1 MLPVLKY
8 DGVMIANNIEFA
20 RTMAKQA
27 IGLMFRRSILPDY
40 SMIFILK
47 KPSGVNVHMFFV
59 FFPIDVIF
67 LNNEKKVM
75 GFSGLKPWV
84 GYKAMKDIKYVLE
97 MKAGTIVKFNLSIG
111 GQMEFDENLN
121 R

>member
-8 DGVMIANNIEFA
+8 DGVVLANNIEFA

-27 IGLMFRRSILPDY
+27 LGLMLRKSIPPDY

-47 KPSGVNVHMFFV
+47 KPSRVNVHMLFV

-67 LNNEKKVM
+67 LNSEKKVM

-84 GYKAMKDIKYVLE
+84 GYKAMKDIRYVLE
-97 MKAGTIVKFNLSIG
+97 MKAGTIEKSSMSIG
-111 GQMEFDENLN
+111 GQMEFDENWDK
-121 R
+121 

>member
-1 MLPVLKY
+1 MFPVLKY
-8 DGVMIANNIEFA
+8 DGVVIANNIEFA
-20 RTMAKQA
+20 RTMVKQA
-27 IGLMFRRSILPDY
+27 IGLMFRGNISPDY

-47 KPSGVNVHMFFV
+47 KPSGVNVHMLFV

-97 MKAGTIVKFNLSIG
+97 MKAGTIEKFNMSIG
-111 GQMEFDENLN
+111 GQMEFDENWN